1 MIIRHPLMPIMVVF
15 LLTAFFGFSAAES
28 ITSLKLIEKESGIKI
43 YRSKTIF
50 EDLMIYLEKR
60 DHNVYA

>member
-1 MIIRHPLMPIMVVF
+1 MPIMVVF